1 MCRRFIPIDRDEVAH
16 IAAEIERDLAAHADE
31 LASLDPLKAY
41 EAYLFAPD
49 AGPEAAQPD
58 RAARRAE
65 REEAPV
71 QLSLFD
77 DGSDGSREAAEA
89 RGTGAPARAS
99 RPEALPSSVVPLIVA
114 SGDGC
119 GLAVAH
125 MAWGYEVPWKNG
137 PVFNTRIETA
147 LRGEGSMW
155 AESFARRRCL
165 VPARGFFES
174 HANET
179 VPSERTGRPVK
190 RQYAFAA
197 PDGAPLLL
205 AGVHDRGRFSL
216 VTTEPNS
223 VVAPVH
229 NRMPLALGPSEA
241 ALWLRGVYEPLLD
254 RGAVRLTARPER

>member
-1 MCRRFIPIDRDEVAH
+1 MCRRFIPIDCDEVAR

-31 LASLDPLKAY
+31 LASLDPIEAY
-41 EAYLFAPD
+41 EDFLFF
-49 AGPEAAQPD
+49 PESAQPD
-58 RAARRAE
+58 RAEQRAK

-77 DGSDGSREAAEA
+77 GESDE
-89 RGTGAPARAS
+89 
-99 RPEALPSSVVPLIVA
+99 
-114 SGDGC
+114 
-119 GLAVAH
+119 
-125 MAWGYEVPWKNG
+125 
-137 PVFNTRIETA
+137 
-147 LRGEGSMW
+147 
-155 AESFARRRCL
+155 
-165 VPARGFFES
+165 PARGFYES
-174 HANET
+174 HATET

-216 VTTEPNS
+216 VTTEPNAA
-223 VVAPVH
+223 VAPVH
-229 NRMPLALGPSEA
+229 NRMPLALEPGEA